1 MTSGGPGATG
11 AAAGFLAQAP
21 AAQAPQAGPD
31 DPELGSSWRS
41 RAHAPHS
48 AAAVTT

>member
-1 MTSGGPGATG
+1 MVAATG
-11 AAAGFLAQAP
+11 GFLAQAQAP

-31 DPELGSSWRS
+31 GPELGSSWRS
-41 RAHAPHS
+41 RIHAPHT